1 MPAPVTQDA
10 QVVVNQ
16 DDSADVL
23 LAKGG
28 DERAFERLYRKH
40 SPRIYNLARRMLG
53 EDHAADGTQTV
64 FIRCWTKLETF
75 RGEAQFSTWLHRLA
89 VNVFLGERG
98 TLGTQR
104 QRVLEDDTALEGLPS
119 KPGMSVGF
127 SMDFED
133 AVQKLPTGMRT
144 VFVLYDVE
152 GYTHEEIG
160 QQLGIATGSSKAALH
175 RARMALRKHLER

>member
-1 MPAPVTQDA
+1 MTQDA
-10 QVVVNQ
+10 QVVVTK
-16 DDSADVL
+16 DDSADIL

-28 DERAFERLYRKH
+28 DERAFERLYHRH

-98 TLGTQR
+98 NLGLQR
-104 QRVLEDDTALEGLPS
+104 QRYTEDDTPLEVVAG
-119 KPGMSVGF
+119 KPAASVEF
-127 SMDFED
+127 SMDFEE
-133 AVQKLPTGMRT
+133 AVQKLPPGMRS

-160 QQLGIATGSSKAALH
+160 TQLGIATGSSKAALH
-175 RARMALRKHLER
+175 RARMALRKHLDR

>member
-1 MPAPVTQDA
+1 MPVTREA
-10 QVVVNQ
+10 QVVVTQ

-28 DERAFERLYRKH
+28 DERAFERLYRRH

-75 RGEAQFSTWLHRLA
+75 RGESQFSTWLHRLA

-98 TLGTQR
+98 NLGTQR
-104 QRVLEDDTALEGLPS
+104 QRFLEDDSALMVVPS
-119 KPGMSVGF
+119 KKSSSVEF
-127 SMDFED
+127 SMDFEE

-175 RARMALRKHLER
+175 RARLALRKHLDR

>member
-1 MPAPVTQDA
+1 
-10 QVVVNQ
+10 
-16 DDSADVL
+16 
-23 LAKGG
+23 
-28 DERAFERLYRKH
+28 
-40 SPRIYNLARRMLG
+40 MLG

-75 RGEAQFSTWLHRLA
+75 RGESQFSTWLHRLA

-98 TLGTQR
+98 NLGTQR
-104 QRVLEDDTALEGLPS
+104 QRFLEDDSALMVVPS
-119 KPGMSVGF
+119 KKTSSVEF
-127 SMDFED
+127 SMDFEE

-160 QQLGIATGSSKAALH
+160 RQLGIATGSSKAALH
-175 RARMALRKHLER
+175 RARMALRKHLDR

>member
-1 MPAPVTQDA
+1 VTQEA
-10 QVVVNQ
+10 QLVVTQ

-98 TLGTQR
+98 NLGIQR
-104 QRVLEDDTALEGLPS
+104 GRFLEDDAVLEVV
-119 KPGMSVGF
+119 PGKKGSSVEF
-127 SMDFED
+127 SMDFEQ

-144 VFVLYDVE
+144 VFLLYDVE

-160 QQLGIATGSSKAALH
+160 NQLGIATGSSKAALH
-175 RARMALRKHLER
+175 RARMALRKHLDR

>member
-1 MPAPVTQDA
+1 MPVTRDA

-28 DERAFERLYRKH
+28 DERAFERLYRRH

-75 RGEAQFSTWLHRLA
+75 RGESQFSTWLHRLA

-98 TLGTQR
+98 NLGHQR
-104 QRVLEDDTALEGLPS
+104 QRFMEDDSALEVLPG
-119 KPGMSVGF
+119 KKAASVEF
-127 SMDFED
+127 SMDFEE
-133 AVQKLPTGMRT
+133 AVQKLPAGMRT

>member
-1 MPAPVTQDA
+1 MTQDA
-10 QVVVNQ
+10 QVVVTK

-28 DERAFERLYRKH
+28 DERAFERLYRRH
-40 SPRIYNLARRMLG
+40 SPRVYNLARRMLG

-64 FIRCWTKLETF
+64 FIRCWNKLETF
-75 RGEAQFSTWLHRLA
+75 RGESQFSTWLHRLA

-98 TLGTQR
+98 TLGTER
-104 QRVLEDDTALEGLPS
+104 QRYHEDDAVLEVVPARAGSSAE
-119 KPGMSVGF
+119 F
-127 SMDFED
+127 SMDFEE
-133 AVQKLPTGMRT
+133 AIQKLPTGMRT

-160 QQLGIATGSSKAALH
+160 VQLGIATGSSKAALH

>member
-1 MPAPVTQDA
+1 MTQNA
-10 QVVVNQ
+10 QVVVTQ
-16 DDSADVL
+16 DDSSDVL

-40 SPRIYNLARRMLG
+40 SPRVFNLARRMLG

-75 RGEAQFSTWLHRLA
+75 RGESQFSTWLHRLA

-104 QRVLEDDTALEGLPS
+104 QRFLEDDVALEVLPS
-119 KPGMSVGF
+119 KQGTSVEF
-127 SMDFED
+127 SMDFEE

-152 GYTHEEIG
+152 GYTHDEIG
-160 QQLGIATGSSKAALH
+160 RQLGIATGSSKAALH

>member
-1 MPAPVTQDA
+1 MTQDA

-53 EDHAADGTQTV
+53 EDHAADGTQTA

-104 QRVLEDDTALEGLPS
+104 QRFLEDDAALEVLPS
-119 KPGMSVGF
+119 TQGMSVGF

>member
-1 MPAPVTQDA
+1 VTQDA
-10 QVVVNQ
+10 QVVVSQ

-89 VNVFLGERG
+89 VNVFLSERG
-98 TLGTQR
+98 QLGQQR
-104 QRVLEDDTALEGLPS
+104 QRFTDDDLVLEHVPATRAADPGL
-119 KPGMSVGF
+119 
-127 SMDFED
+127 SMDLEQ
-133 AVQKLPTGMRT
+133 AMAKLPEGMRT
-144 VFVLYDVE
+144 VFVLYDVQ
-152 GYTHEEIG
+152 GHTHEEIAE
-160 QQLGIATGSSKAALH
+160 QLGIAVGSSKAALH
-175 RARMALRKHLER
+175 RARMALRKHLDR

>member
-1 MPAPVTQDA
+1 VTQDA
-10 QVVVNQ
+10 QLVVTQ

-98 TLGTQR
+98 NLGIQR
-104 QRVLEDDTALEGLPS
+104 ERFLEDDAALEVLPGKKS
-119 KPGMSVGF
+119 ASVEF
-127 SMDFED
+127 SMDFEQ

-160 QQLGIATGSSKAALH
+160 NQLGIATGSSKAALH
-175 RARMALRKHLER
+175 RARMALRKHLDR

>member
-1 MPAPVTQDA
+1 VTQDA
-10 QVVVNQ
+10 QVVVSQ
-16 DDSADVL
+16 DDGADVL

-28 DERAFERLYRKH
+28 DERAFERLYRRH

-98 TLGTQR
+98 ALGTQR
-104 QRVLEDDTALEGLPS
+104 QRYLEDDAALEILPS
-119 KPGMSVGF
+119 KKGSSVEF
-127 SMDFED
+127 SLDFED
-133 AVQKLPTGMRT
+133 AVQKLPQGMRT

-175 RARMALRKHLER
+175 RARMALRKHLDR

>member
-1 MPAPVTQDA
+1 
-10 QVVVNQ
+10 
-16 DDSADVL
+16 
-23 LAKGG
+23 
-28 DERAFERLYRKH
+28 
-40 SPRIYNLARRMLG
+40 MLG

-75 RGEAQFSTWLHRLA
+75 RGESQFSTWLHRLA

-98 TLGTQR
+98 NLGLQR
-104 QRVLEDDTALEGLPS
+104 SRYTEDDTPLEVVAG
-119 KPGMSVGF
+119 KPAASVEF
-127 SMDFED
+127 SMDFEE
-133 AVQKLPTGMRT
+133 AVQKLPQGMRS

-175 RARMALRKHLER
+175 RARMALRKHLDR

>member
-1 MPAPVTQDA
+1 MTQDA
-10 QVVVNQ
+10 QVIVSH

-28 DERAFERLYRKH
+28 DERAFERLYRRH

-64 FIRCWTKLETF
+64 FIRCWTKLDTF
-75 RGEAQFSTWLHRLA
+75 RGESQFSTWLHRLA
-89 VNVFLGERG
+89 VNVYLGERG
-98 TLGTQR
+98 NLGQQR
-104 QRVLEDDTALEGLPS
+104 QRFTEDDTPLQILPS
-119 KPGMSVGF
+119 KKSASVEF
-127 SMDFED
+127 SMDFEE
-133 AVQKLPTGMRT
+133 AVQKLPTGMRR

-152 GYTHEEIG
+152 GFTHEEIG

-175 RARMALRKHLER
+175 RARMALRKNLDR